1 MIKFLERV
9 SPLITEI
16 FRQRAE
22 KGRIT
27 NYVGAAGFFA
37 LFGISVYFNYYLIM
51 DRVKMVVVNRKCIS
65 LVEECAKFNEKMK
78 VCQYQRQLALDIIDD
93 KLDPVRPLEHPIED
107 IDDVKQELEQTKK
120 ATKEEAFT
128 KNRKSM
134 PESTQTPNKD
144 KVKEAINRA
153 RGK

>member
-1 MIKFLERV
+1 MIKFLEKV

-37 LFGISVYFNYYLIM
+37 LFGISVYFNYYLVM

-107 IDDVKQELEQTKK
+107 IDNVKQELQSGKK
-120 ATKEEAFT
+120 PEKEEAFT
-128 KNRKSM
+128 KKPKTM
-134 PESTQTPNKD
+134 PENAQSQSRD
-144 KVKEAINRA
+144 KVKEAINKA

>member
-1 MIKFLERV
+1 MTER
-9 SPLITEI
+9 SSE
-16 FRQRAE
+16 
-22 KGRIT
+22 
-27 NYVGAAGFFA
+27 
-37 LFGISVYFNYYLIM
+37 
-51 DRVKMVVVNRKCIS
+51 NRNTWFSDDLCIS

-107 IDDVKQELEQTKK
+107 IDTVKQELVPGKK
-120 ATKEEAFT
+120 TIKEEAFT
-128 KNRKSM
+128 KEPKTMHENTQSPNR
-134 PESTQTPNKD
+134 D

>member
-93 KLDPVRPLEHPIED
+93 KLDPVRPLEHPVED
-107 IDDVKQELEQTKK
+107 IDSVKQELESGKK
-120 ATKEEAFT
+120 TTKEEAFT
-128 KNRKSM
+128 KEPKSM
-134 PESTQTPNKD
+134 PERAQTPNKD

>member
-1 MIKFLERV
+1 MIKFLEKV

-93 KLDPVRPLEHPIED
+93 KLDPIRPLDSPIED
-107 IDDVKQELEQTKK
+107 IDSVKQELEPDKK

-128 KNRKSM
+128 KKPKSM
-134 PESTQTPNKD
+134 PDNTQSPNRD
-144 KVKEAINRA
+144 KVKEAINKA